1 MIWSKMKFG
10 RKKREEKLYQQWAK
24 YSALPPEAIPKQE
37 APRDIP
43 AREQKPKRPFP
54 LLLIL
59 LVVGITVLCVGL
71 GLLFAPSC

>member
-1 MIWSKMKFG
+1 MIWSKMRFG
-10 RKKREEKLYQQWAK
+10 RKKKEEKLYQQWAK
-24 YSALPPEAIPKQE
+24 YSALPPEAIPQQE

-43 AREQKPKRPFP
+43 VREGKNKRRPP

-71 GLLFAPSC
+71 GLLFTPSC

>member
-10 RKKREEKLYQQWAK
+10 RKKKEEKLYQQWAK
-24 YSALPPEAIPKQE
+24 YSALPPEAIPQPE
-37 APRDIP
+37 AHRDIP
-43 AREQKPKRPFP
+43 AREQKPKRAPS
-54 LLLIL
+54 LLFIL

>member
-1 MIWSKMKFG
+1 MIWSKMRFG
-10 RKKREEKLYQQWAK
+10 RKKKEEKLYQQWAK
-24 YSALPPEAIPKQE
+24 YSALPPEAIPQPE
-37 APRDIP
+37 APHDIP
-43 AREQKPKRPFP
+43 VREQKTKRPFP